1 VAAIILSFNGTPSR
15 ELVEAL
21 VDKLITLL
29 DAEDDVSYDMEPDVD
44 LEESDE
50 GEIETWSEWHLR
62 NSVRRRQM
70 GTECNDDTKPA
81 LAVRPHFWPEP
92 GRLVLRDAGQH
103 GIRQTSRGAM
113 SGHDGTTARPAP
125 VAMKERQARRPLP
138 KNGNVRI
145 LLVETKGRGTVK
157 EFL

>member
-21 VDKLITLL
+21 VDKLIALL

-62 NSVRRRQM
+62 KLRSAPADGDGVQRRHQAGFSR
-70 GTECNDDTKPA
+70 EA
-81 LAVRPHFWPEP
+81 AFLA
-92 GRLVLRDAGQH
+92 
-103 GIRQTSRGAM
+103 
-113 SGHDGTTARPAP
+113 
-125 VAMKERQARRPLP
+125 
-138 KNGNVRI
+138 
-145 LLVETKGRGTVK
+145 
-157 EFL
+157 